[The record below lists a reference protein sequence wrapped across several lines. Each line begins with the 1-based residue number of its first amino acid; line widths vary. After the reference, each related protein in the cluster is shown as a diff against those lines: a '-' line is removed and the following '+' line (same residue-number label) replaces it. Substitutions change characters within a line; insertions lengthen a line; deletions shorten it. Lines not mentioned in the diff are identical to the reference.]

1 MRTLR
6 KSLLLCLACALGA
19 GMGGCKKEEAIEVY
33 AAPKDAPSPPP
44 MQTVAEAAFEPIQW
58 TEPTGWTR
66 TAGDGKFRYATIK
79 TDDQPQL
86 SVVVVPLNGPGG
98 RSVLANVVRWEGQL
112 KLPPSEE
119 ADLPKLVTPMQ
130 QGDLT
135 IQLVDLQGPAG
146 EKQERMLGALI
157 PHRDETWTFLL
168 RGSNDAVQAD
178 KDKFVS
184 LVKSVRFDVP
194 AKSDAHSPH
203 AADDPITAAAQRA
216 GLAAWTTP
224 EGWQAV
230 PTTKQMRAL
239 TLKVGAAE
247 LAASQFPKRIMSEEL
262 KGMNINRWRGQIGL
276 PPTEDLT
283 LNTPV
288 KLAVGSQQVDL
299 YDITG
304 PVAGDQEPK
313 RLLVAIMPQGESFW
327 FFNFSGPA
335 KLVTDQRPAFE
346 AFLKSVRFAEPGE

>member
-1 MRTLR
+1 M
-6 KSLLLCLACALGA
+6 AV
-19 GMGGCKKEEAIEVY
+19 GGCKKEEAIDTY
-33 AAPKDAPSPPP
+33 AAPKDAAPPP
-44 MQTVAEAAFEPIQW
+44 PKQAAAPAVEPIQW
-58 TEPTGWTR
+58 DEPTGWTR
-66 TAGDGKFRYATIK
+66 TPGDGKFRYATIK

-98 RSVLANVVRWEGQL
+98 RSVLQNVVRWEGQL
-112 KLPPSEE
+112 KLAPSEE
-119 ADLPKLVTPMQ
+119 ADLSKLVTPIQ

-135 IQLVDLQGPAG
+135 IQLVDLQGPAS

-157 PHRDETWTFLL
+157 PHGEETWTFLL

-178 KDKFVS
+178 KEKFVS
-184 LVKSVRFDVP
+184 LVKSVRFDSP
-194 AKSDAHSPH
+194 SKSEVSSPS
-203 AADDPITAAAQRA
+203 DDPIVAAAQRS

-230 PTTKQMRAL
+230 PTTKQMRVL
-239 TLKVGAAE
+239 TLKVNGAE
-247 LAASQFPKRIMSEEL
+247 LAASQFPKRIMADDL
-262 KGMNINRWRGQIGL
+262 KAMNINRWRGQVGL
-276 PPTEDLT
+276 PPTEDLS

-313 RLLVAIMPQGESFW
+313 RLLVAIIPQGENIW

-335 KLVTDQRPAFE
+335 KTVTDQKPAFE
-346 AFLKSVRFAEPGE
+346 GLLKSVRFAEPGK